1 VQQKRYRYTGK
12 ERDDSSGLCYYGA
25 RYLAPWLARWI
36 SPDSTGVDSMLF
48 RGRSLGFYII
58 DSPNSTFFHSLLF
71 RCFFTMSCWV
81 ETPEQE
87 AVEEGA
93 VGGVN
98 NIKSQ
103 RPASKEH
110 RIDKDALHN
119 SSKKMAQVQQN
130 IFQLDVFK
138 KLGALESSSRNPTL
152 EEYKRQTIDMKIKQL
167 RDSTEDHIAN
177 ITQTGVPYPNDFIQF
192 FASKKYEDLVIDT
205 YLLMP

>member
-1 VQQKRYRYTGK
+1 VLDCRW
-12 ERDDSSGLCYYGA
+12 
-25 RYLAPWLARWI
+25 PRWI
-36 SPDSTGVDSMLF
+36 SPDSTDVDVGLNLYVYV
-48 RGRSLGFYII
+48 GNNPLEYI
-58 DSPNSTFFHSLLF
+58 DPTGHGK
-71 RCFFTMSCWV
+71 

-110 RIDKDALHN
+110 RIDKDVLHN
-119 SSKKMAQVQQN
+119 SSKKMAQAQQD

-192 FASKKYEDLVIDT
+192 FASKEYEDLVKVF
-205 YLLMP
+205 L